1 MGREEAGRSRLV
13 LVERMVLTSPADP
26 YLNLRALANYSGVSI
41 RKLRDCLSDQAHP
54 LPFYRVGGKIV
65 VRRSEFDAWIAAYR
79 QRGRADVDAIVSDV
93 LKDL

>member
-1 MGREEAGRSRLV
+1 LV

-26 YLNLRALANYSGVSI
+26 YLDLRALANYSGLSI

-54 LPFYRVGGKIV
+54 LAHYRVGGKIV

-79 QRGRADVDAIVSDV
+79 QRGRADVDAIVHDV